1 MDSGRSSNSS
11 RCSFRGTGRG
21 NPVILLTG
29 FEPFGGE
36 TFNPSWTLAQRAAE
50 ILEAA
55 GFTARAALL
64 PCVFDTAPVTLN
76 ELLHH
81 YSPDLVISLGLA
93 AGRSSLSLEKIAIN
107 HIDARIADN
116 AGEQPIDT
124 PVVADG
130 PNAYFSTLPLKRA
143 MQEIN
148 ARSTA
153 VRAEVSLTAGSF
165 VCNQVFYALMH
176 FLEGQEGMCGGFIH
190 IPSIEQDTVL
200 LEEFAQ
206 TLADIARMGLETQTE
221 PSISAGHLH

>member
-1 MDSGRSSNSS
+1 M
-11 RCSFRGTGRG
+11 
-21 NPVILLTG
+21 ILLTG